1 MKSALLCGVGGQG
14 TVLASRIIAQAAMDG
29 GCQARTAETIGMAQ
43 RGGAVV
49 SHVRIGETPE
59 EAVTSPLIPDG
70 QADVLIGFEPGEA
83 ARNLKALKPDGIVI
97 VNHRP
102 IYPVT
107 ASLGKSAYNGE
118 AVLKWL
124 QDNAAHCYI
133 VDGDQAAQACGSEK
147 VLNVILTGALAE
159 TGAMGLSLEAVEQA
173 MIRRVKPDFVE
184 MNKKALAL
192 GAEMVRR

>member
-14 TVLASRIIAQAAMDG
+14 TVLASRIIAQAAMDSG
-29 GCQARTAETIGMAQ
+29 RQARTAETIGMAQ

-97 VNHRP
+97 VNRRA
-102 IYPVT
+102 IVPVT
-107 ASLGKSAYNGE
+107 ASLGKSGYDGE
-118 AVLKWL
+118 TVLKWL
-124 QDNAAHCYI
+124 EANAAHCFV

-147 VLNVILTGALAE
+147 VLNVVLTGALAA
-159 TGAMGLSLEAVEQA
+159 TGAMGLSFEAIKEA
-173 MIRRVKPDFVE
+173 MIRRVKPAFVE

>member
-14 TVLASRIIAQAAMDG
+14 TVLASRIIAQAAMDSG
-29 GCQARTAETIGMAQ
+29 RQARTAETIGMAQ

-59 EAVTSPLIPDG
+59 ERVTSPLIPDG

-97 VNHRP
+97 VNRRA
-102 IYPVT
+102 IVPVT
-107 ASLGKSAYNGE
+107 ASLGKSGYDGE
-118 AVLKWL
+118 TVLKWL
-124 QDNAAHCYI
+124 EANAAHCFV
-133 VDGDQAAQACGSEK
+133 VDGDRAAQACGSEK
-147 VLNVILTGALAE
+147 VLNVVLTGALAE
-159 TGAMGLSLEAVEQA
+159 TGAMGLSFEGIKQA
-173 MIRRVKPDFVE
+173 MIRRVKPAFVE

>member
-49 SHVRIGETPE
+49 SHVRIGETTE

-97 VNHRP
+97 VNRRA
-102 IYPVT
+102 IIPVT
-107 ASLGKSAYNGE
+107 ASLGKSGYDGE
-118 AVLKWL
+118 TVLKWL
-124 QDNAAHCYI
+124 DANAAHCFI
-133 VDGDQAAQACGSEK
+133 VDGDRVAQACGSEK
-147 VLNVILTGALAE
+147 VLNVALAGALAE
-159 TGAMGLSLEAVEQA
+159 TGAMGLSFEAIEAA
-173 MIRRVKPDFVE
+173 MIRRVKPAFVE